1 MKIQQR
7 RRAAVSPIV
16 ATLLLIAISV
26 ALGVVVYIFTS
37 GLAGSLTN
45 SHVNQLTE
53 QVSLD
58 AYNFQTSPPNY
69 LTMYL
74 RNTGT
79 GAVTVSSV
87 YFNGQLE
94 SFYGTCGTGV
104 ASSGTYVTTTA
115 ATTVIASSGPTTTA
129 LFTATGLPVTAS
141 EGAQAT
147 CQLNIYGLTASAGTS
162 YQVTI
167 ATVDGGK
174 FIFNVVAGQTG

>member
-7 RRAAVSPIV
+7 RRAVSPIV

-26 ALGVVVYIFTS
+26 AAGVIVYIFTT
-37 GLAGSLTN
+37 GIAGTLTN

-53 QVSLD
+53 QISLD
-58 AYNFQTSPPNY
+58 AYNFQVSPQNY

-79 GAVTVSSV
+79 GSVSVSAV
-87 YFNGQLE
+87 YFNGAAAQ
-94 SFYGTCGTGV
+94 FFGTCG
-104 ASSGTYVTTTA
+104 YVVTSATDVTTA
-115 ATTVIASSGPTTTA
+115 APSATTA
-129 LFTATGLPVTAS
+129 LAATTATSTEA
-141 EGAQAT
+141 AQQT
-147 CQLNIYGLTASAGTS
+147 CQLNVFGMTASAGTS

-174 FIFNVVAGQTG
+174 FIYNVVAGQTG

>member
-7 RRAAVSPIV
+7 RRAVSPIV

-26 ALGVVVYIFTS
+26 AAGVIVYVFTT
-37 GLAGSLTN
+37 GLAGTLTN

-79 GAVTVSSV
+79 GAITVSAV
-87 YFNGQLE
+87 YFNGVLT
-94 SFYGTCGTGV
+94 SFYGSCGAQNVVTSGAYATTTSSSLTV
-104 ASSGTYVTTTA
+104 VSGTVTTTI
-115 ATTVIASSGPTTTA
+115 ATSYPVTTA
-129 LFTATGLPVTAS
+129 QPVQASCELNVYGITGTS
-141 EGAQAT
+141 
-147 CQLNIYGLTASAGTS
+147 SGTS

>member
-26 ALGVVVYIFTS
+26 ALGVVVYVFTS

-45 SHVNQLTE
+45 AHVNQLTE

-58 AYNFQTSPPNY
+58 AYNFQVSPHNY

-79 GAVTVSSV
+79 GSVSVSAV
-87 YFNGQLE
+87 YFNGVAAQ
-94 SFYGTCGTGV
+94 FFGTCGYLVSTATTV
-104 ASSGTYVTTTA
+104 TTATSSSTALAATTTTA
-115 ATTVIASSGPTTTA
+115 TETA
-129 LFTATGLPVTAS
+129 
-141 EGAQAT
+141 QQT
-147 CQLNIYGLTASAGTS
+147 CQLNVFGMTASAGTS

>member
-7 RRAAVSPIV
+7 RRAVSPIV

-26 ALGVVVYIFTS
+26 AAGVIVYVFTT
-37 GLAGSLTN
+37 GLAGTLTN

-53 QVSLD
+53 QISLD
-58 AYNFQTSPPNY
+58 AYNFQTSPANF

-79 GAVTVSSV
+79 GAVTVNAI
-87 YFNGQLE
+87 YFNG
-94 SFYGTCGTGV
+94 SPVNFYGTCG
-104 ASSGTYVTTTA
+104 SGLAGATSTTTVTTTIPSGSA
-115 ATTVIASSGPTTTA
+115 STTLASAVFP
-129 LFTATGLPVTAS
+129 TAS
-141 EGAQAT
+141 PQGAQAS
-147 CQLNIYGLTASAGTS
+147 CQLNVYGLTASAGTS

>member
-7 RRAAVSPIV
+7 RRAVSPIV

-26 ALGVVVYIFTS
+26 AAGVIVYVFTT
-37 GLAGSLTN
+37 GLAGTLTN

-53 QVSLD
+53 QISLD
-58 AYNFQTSPPNY
+58 AYNFQTSPPNF

-79 GAVTVSSV
+79 GAVKVNAV
-87 YFNGQLE
+87 YFNG
-94 SFYGTCGTGV
+94 SPANFYGTCGSGLASATSTTTIISTV
-104 ASSGTYVTTTA
+104 ISSGSASTTLTSAVFPA
-115 ATTVIASSGPTTTA
+115 ASPQA
-129 LFTATGLPVTAS
+129 
-141 EGAQAT
+141 AQAS
-147 CQLNIYGLTASAGTS
+147 CQLNVYGLTASSGTS

>member
-7 RRAAVSPIV
+7 RRAVSPIV

-26 ALGVVVYIFTS
+26 AAGVIVYVFTT
-37 GLAGSLTN
+37 GLAGTLTN

-53 QVSLD
+53 QMSLD
-58 AYNFQTSPPNY
+58 AYNFQTSPANF

-79 GAVTVSSV
+79 GAVTVNAI
-87 YFNGQLE
+87 YFNG
-94 SFYGTCGTGV
+94 SPVNFYGTCGSGLAGATSTTTV
-104 ASSGTYVTTTA
+104 AATSFSSGSA
-115 ATTVIASSGPTTTA
+115 TTA
-129 LFTATGLPVTAS
+129 LTSAVFPTAS
-141 EGAQAT
+141 PQGAQAS
-147 CQLNIYGLTASAGTS
+147 CQLNVYGLTASAGTS

>member
-1 MKIQQR
+1 MKIQER
-7 RRAAVSPIV
+7 RRAVSPIV

-26 ALGVVVYIFTS
+26 AAGVIVYVFTT
-37 GLAGSLTN
+37 GLAGTLTN

-53 QVSLD
+53 QISLD
-58 AYNFQTSPPNY
+58 AYNFQTSPANF

-79 GAVTVSSV
+79 GAVTVNAV
-87 YFNGQLE
+87 YFNGSPA
-94 SFYGTCGTGV
+94 SFYGTCGNGTVGV
-104 ASSGTYVTTTA
+104 TTLTTATTIISSGSTSTTLK
-115 ATTVIASSGPTTTA
+115 VQGPA
-129 LFTATGLPVTAS
+129 PLPQN
-141 EGAQAT
+141 AQAS
-147 CQLNIYGLTASAGTS
+147 CQLNVYGFSPASSGTS

>member
-1 MKIQQR
+1 MEVPQKR
-7 RRAAVSPIV
+7 RAVSPIV

-26 ALGVVVYIFTS
+26 AAGVIVYVFTS

-45 SHVNQLTE
+45 THVNQLTE

-58 AYNFQTSPPNY
+58 AYNFQSSPPNY

-79 GAVTVSSV
+79 GAITVSAV
-87 YFNGQLE
+87 YFNGALT
-94 SFYGTCGTGV
+94 SWYGTCGATSGPSTV
-104 ASSGTYVTTTA
+104 TSGTSTLTTVA
-115 ATTVIASSGPTTTA
+115 ATTASTTA
-129 LFTATGLPVTAS
+129 ES
-141 EGAQAT
+141 AQGT

-167 ATVDGGK
+167 VTVDGGK
-174 FIFNVVAGQTG
+174 FVYNVVAGQTG

>member
-1 MKIQQR
+1 MKVQQR
-7 RRAAVSPIV
+7 RRAVSPIV

-45 SHVNQLTE
+45 AHVNQLTE
-53 QVSLD
+53 QISLD
-58 AYNFQTSPPNY
+58 AYNFQSSPPKY

-79 GAVTVSSV
+79 GAVTVSAV
-87 YFNGQLE
+87 YFNGAAA
-94 SFYGTCGTGV
+94 SWYGTCGTNPSATSV
-104 ASSGTYVTTTA
+104 SSGSTTIATSLTSTTTA
-115 ATTVIASSGPTTTA
+115 ETA
-129 LFTATGLPVTAS
+129 QGTCVLNVYGFT
-141 EGAQAT
+141 
-147 CQLNIYGLTASAGTS
+147 TASAGTS

>member
-7 RRAAVSPIV
+7 RRAVSPIV

-26 ALGVVVYIFTS
+26 AAGVIVYVFTT
-37 GLAGSLTN
+37 GLAGTLTN

-53 QVSLD
+53 QISLD
-58 AYNFQTSPPNY
+58 AYNFQTSPSNF

-79 GAVTVSSV
+79 GAVTVNAV
-87 YFNGQLE
+87 YFNG
-94 SFYGTCGTGV
+94 SPANFYGTCG
-104 ASSGTYVTTTA
+104 SGLAGGTSTTTA
-115 ATTVIASSGPTTTA
+115 TTTILSGSA
-129 LFTATGLPVTAS
+129 STTLAGTVFPTAS
-141 EGAQAT
+141 AQGAQAS
-147 CQLNIYGLTASAGTS
+147 CQLNVYGLTASAGTS

>member
-7 RRAAVSPIV
+7 RRAVSPIV

-26 ALGVVVYIFTS
+26 AAGVIVYVFTT
-37 GLAGSLTN
+37 GLAGTLTN

-53 QVSLD
+53 QISLD
-58 AYNFQTSPPNY
+58 AYNFQTSPPNF

-79 GAVTVSSV
+79 GAVTVNAI
-87 YFNGQLE
+87 YFNG
-94 SFYGTCGTGV
+94 SPANFYGTCGSGLAGV
-104 ASSGTYVTTTA
+104 TSTTTVATTAISSGST
-115 ATTVIASSGPTTTA
+115 STA
-129 LFTATGLPVTAS
+129 LTSAIFPTALPQ
-141 EGAQAT
+141 GAQAS
-147 CQLNIYGLTASAGTS
+147 CQLNVYGFGTASSGTS